1 MMRSVLIM
9 ALSECMR
16 CSIERLASVARL
28 GESTASRGVAEGV
41 DEALLLLEPP
51 AACAATSAGVAGSGL
66 VRSPRAE
73 PGCCGAGGSGF

>member
-16 CSIERLASVARL
+16 CSIERLASVTRL
-28 GESTASRGVAEGV
+28 GKSTGVAEGV
-41 DEALLLLEPP
+41 DEALPLPEPP
-51 AACAATSAGVAGSGL
+51 AACAASSAGVAGSGL